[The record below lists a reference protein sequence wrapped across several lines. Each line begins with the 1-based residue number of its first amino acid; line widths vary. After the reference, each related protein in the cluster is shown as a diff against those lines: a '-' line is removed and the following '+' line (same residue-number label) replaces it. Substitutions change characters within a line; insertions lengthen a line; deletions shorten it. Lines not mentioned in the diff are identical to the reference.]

1 MKLWKWSVATPSEN
15 TYHGS
20 FAVNPII
27 DYVPGR
33 FRENREKSDPHHEI
47 QSSPATCQAAAGEYL
62 EYHEKSGSHE
72 IPLSSVQ
79 VAKLT
84 ARYVLGGS

>member
-1 MKLWKWSVATPSEN
+1 MKPWKWSVATSSKN
-15 TYHGS
+15 AYHGS

-47 QSSPATCQAAAGEYL
+47 ELSPASWLLFGKFASIVKKAAPMRFR
-62 EYHEKSGSHE
+62 YHRY
-72 IPLSSVQ
+72 
-79 VAKLT
+79 KL
-84 ARYVLGGS
+84 RS